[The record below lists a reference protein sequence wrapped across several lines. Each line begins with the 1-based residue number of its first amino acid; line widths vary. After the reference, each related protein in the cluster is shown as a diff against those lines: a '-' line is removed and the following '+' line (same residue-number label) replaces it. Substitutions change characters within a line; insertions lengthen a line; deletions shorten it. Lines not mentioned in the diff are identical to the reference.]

1 MSSIKKAGADKDGYK
16 AFMWSIPF
24 SLLAIKRE
32 KDNLRELPGLALKKP
47 ANPDELLSGVE
58 PQAGTNRAVL
68 CQLKELHISK
78 KSEENLYLFT

>member
-1 MSSIKKAGADKDGYK
+1 MSSVKKAGADKDGYK
-16 AFMWSIPF
+16 AFTWSISF

-58 PQAGTNRAVL
+58 PQAGSNRAVF
-68 CQLKELHISK
+68 CQLKELHRSK
-78 KSEENLYLFT
+78 KRGENPYLFT